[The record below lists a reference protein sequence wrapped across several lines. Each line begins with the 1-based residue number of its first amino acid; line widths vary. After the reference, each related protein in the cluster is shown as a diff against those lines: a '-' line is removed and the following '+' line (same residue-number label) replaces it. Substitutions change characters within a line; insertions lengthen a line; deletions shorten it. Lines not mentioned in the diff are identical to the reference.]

1 MFYDSDVS
9 CSSCNLVFISIHLFW
24 YHGRSVYLTQ
34 TSHIYG
40 LAWFSGGS
48 FLSVSVEEGVV
59 PHFSFVRSFEKYWT
73 ACSSTGAN
81 SQSLSNLFRVSAQ
94 LLSCLFWC
102 CSFCQSCFDASDSFC
117 QSRFVASGLFEF
129 RVSSSSYLT
138 SSADDKRKNE
148 LRIMSRP
155 CIEQIIWVWVD

>member
-1 MFYDSDVS
+1 MFYGDDVS
-9 CSSCNLVFISIHLFW
+9 CSSCNLIFVFIHLFW
-24 YHGRSVYLTQ
+24 YYERSVYLTQ

-48 FLSVSVEEGVV
+48 FLSVSVEESVV
-59 PHFSFVRSFEKYWT
+59 PHFSFVRSFKEYWT
-73 ACSSTGAN
+73 ACSSTEAN
-81 SQSLSNLFRVSAQ
+81 SQLLSSLFRVSAQ
-94 LLSCLFWC
+94 LLSYLFWC
-102 CSFCQSCFDASDSFC
+102 CLFC

-129 RVSSSSYLT
+129 RVSGSSYLT
-138 SSADDKRKNE
+138 LSTDDKRKDE

>member
-1 MFYDSDVS
+1 MFYDDDVG
-9 CSSCNLVFISIHLFW
+9 CSGCNLVFISIHSFW

-40 LAWFSGGS
+40 LAWFSEGS
-48 FLSVSVEEGVV
+48 FLSVSVEESVV
-59 PHFSFVRSFEKYWT
+59 PHFSFVCSFEEYWT

-81 SQSLSNLFRVSAQ
+81 SQSLSSLFRVSAQ
-94 LLSCLFWC
+94 SLSCSFWC
-102 CSFCQSCFDASDSFC
+102 CSFC
-117 QSRFVASGLFEF
+117 QSRFVASGLFKF
-129 RVSSSSYLT
+129 RVSGSSYLT